1 MRTASVIFALSFSA
15 LLATGIF
22 TAMGTAAEQTAEPA
36 GAAEQAAQNQVSLQG
51 KVLKTMN
58 ANGYTYLQIDSPQGP
73 AWVAIPETK
82 VSVGEE
88 VSSAPGMVMH
98 NFTSKTLNRTF
109 ESIVFSPGLG
119 AVLSDK
125 ATSAAPQRGGGSG
138 FSQALEAEAGTAGS
152 PHAGHVGGDAAMAR
166 GKSGGSAGAIVPS
179 AAVKVDKASGKDSY
193 SVGEIFGQARQL
205 DGKTVRV
212 RGKVMKNTRMV
223 MGRNWL
229 HLQDGTGDPAR
240 QQHDLVVTSTEDVT
254 EGDIVT
260 VQGTVAADRD
270 FGSGY
275 HYPVLIENAKVEKK

>member
-1 MRTASVIFALSFSA
+1 MRTASAIFALSFSA
-15 LLATGIF
+15 LLATGVF
-22 TAMGTAAEQTAEPA
+22 TTMATAAEQAAEPA
-36 GAAEQAAQNQVSLQG
+36 AAAEQAAQNQVSLQG
-51 KVLKTMN
+51 KVLETMN
-58 ANGYTYLQIDSPQGP
+58 ANGYTYLQIDSPQGA

-125 ATSAAPQRGGGSG
+125 TTGAAPQQGGGSG
-138 FSQALEAEAGTAGS
+138 FSQALEAEAGS
-152 PHAGHVGGDAAMAR
+152 DAAMAQ

-179 AAVKVDKASGKDSY
+179 AAIKVDKAPGNDSY
-193 SVGEIFGQARQL
+193 SVGEIFSQARQL

-229 HLQDGTGDPAR
+229 HLQDGTGDPAK
-240 QQHDLVVTSTEDVT
+240 QQHDLVVTSTEDAT